1 MFADLSKSSHVPVAP
16 VYSST
21 VPHGLNLRFAPP
33 VNRMTITGAPSGV
46 APVPV
51 AHPVVTRTSPDPFLA
66 ATRASYQEN
75 PRQVC
80 SMLRV
85 AKKSVA
91 IPGVA
96 RRQML
101 PAAREKGQAAR
112 AEGGACAPLRAGS
125 MEKCCD
131 GTARNPRVVQSR
143 GARGRACVNSPHS
156 PRHLS
161 RPWTPSSVS
170 ISTLSAASRRW
181 GKGGC
186 RFGRQDT
193 VGRTWPSNA
202 PRCFWGRSGGSESA
216 LCRCVREVEG
226 CARPRGMRQRRR
238 KDTADCE
245 ACLVVCWRC

>member
-101 PAAREKGQAAR
+101 PAAREKGHAS
-112 AEGGACAPLRAGS
+112 APLRAGGV
-125 MEKCCD
+125 EKCCD
-131 GTARNPRVVQSR
+131 GTARNRVAKKSVTEARRANRCTR
-143 GARGRACVNSPHS
+143 GG
-156 PRHLS
+156 LD
-161 RPWTPSSVS
+161 SSS
-170 ISTLSAASRRW
+170 
-181 GKGGC
+181 
-186 RFGRQDT
+186 
-193 VGRTWPSNA
+193 
-202 PRCFWGRSGGSESA
+202 
-216 LCRCVREVEG
+216 
-226 CARPRGMRQRRR
+226 
-238 KDTADCE
+238 
-245 ACLVVCWRC
+245 